1 MSVYAHRGQR
11 KTSRVYY
18 RMTLPS
24 LSPNLLLTFKARLA
38 GQRAPG
44 IHPSPPSEF
53 WDLNSA
59 LVLAWQTR
67 LLTVPFP
74 HPEERNR
81 KRRGK
86 RDLGGGGPPQSCSLG
101 HLQPRGVQAGQRWRR
116 HRWPPD
122 GNIKGLPHPP
132 SYLVSLHP
140 LGLTSHVTG
149 PPDLVLFPR
158 WDAGK
163 PRRAAAVHT
172 DSHVL
177 DSLPRPQNCSLA
189 QTQVDTQALRDGGSV
204 CLYRRPEDSLR
215 CPHSGTIHLL
225 GTGFP

>member
-149 PPDLVLFPR
+149 PPTLSSSQGGTQESLGGLQLSTRIHMCLIHCPGPR
-158 WDAGK
+158 TVPS
-163 PRRAAAVHT
+163 PRHRWT
-172 DSHVL
+172 
-177 DSLPRPQNCSLA
+177 PRPFEMGA
-189 QTQVDTQALRDGGSV
+189 QCACIGGQ
-204 CLYRRPEDSLR
+204 R
-215 CPHSGTIHLL
+215 TA
-225 GTGFP
+225 